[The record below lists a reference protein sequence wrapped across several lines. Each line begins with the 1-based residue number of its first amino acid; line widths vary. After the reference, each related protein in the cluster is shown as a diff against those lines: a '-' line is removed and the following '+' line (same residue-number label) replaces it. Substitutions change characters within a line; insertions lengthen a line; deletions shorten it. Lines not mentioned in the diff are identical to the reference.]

1 MASKPHR
8 ARKGALLPCALR
20 RRTRDLVSP
29 RRHSHLLRP
38 HWHVGGSCALATPL
52 PCTSSDTPSPPSL
65 ISACFC
71 RARLWLEV
79 AVASAPVGGPPVL
92 PLSGALSDASN
103 NPSRPGI
110 AGPMRAS
117 AAVQEFFVYSLSIS
131 AAHRSGKKGERD
143 TRVLEVRRTCA
154 QLEPDHTS
162 LHLPRDATSD
172 F

>member
-52 PCTSSDTPSPPSL
+52 PCTSSDTPSPL
-65 ISACFC
+65 IDIGMFLP
-71 RARLWLEV
+71 RA
-79 AVASAPVGGPPVL
+79 AVARSCRCERTRRRATRAAALGGS
-92 PLSGALSDASN
+92 LSNASN
-103 NPSRPGI
+103 SPSRPGI